1 MLAAML
7 LELPLQL
14 VLLEPPLQLMLAEAP
29 LQLAQFSLKEQGKLW
44 VTLMVEEE
52 VVGLKV

>member
-14 VLLEPPLQLMLAEAP
+14 VLLEPPLQLVLVEAP
-29 LQLAQFSLKEQGKLW
+29 LQLAQFLLEEQEKLY
-44 VTLMVEEE
+44 VTLMEEEE
-52 VVGLKV
+52 VVELKV

>member
-1 MLAAML
+1 ML

-14 VLLEPPLQLMLAEAP
+14 VLLEPPLQLVLVEAP
-29 LQLAQFSLKEQGKLW
+29 LQLAQFLLEEQEKLW

-52 VVGLKV
+52 VVELKV